1 MIFKQLLKKLTNSE
15 KIMQNNNLQIPCTM
29 IVLNDVKND
38 SRVKKCAKALQKAN
52 CNVTIFGLSS
62 DKEQRDV
69 KRIEI
74 QGIPT
79 LLFPNPRFTILSS
92 AVRIYTRKYVT
103 QGLLAAMW
111 KYINMELPYFI
122 HTHDFHSLIIGKEL
136 SLRLK
141 KEGHDVKWVHDFH
154 EYVKGLDG
162 LDDEIKE
169 LSLIEEHESIL
180 HADYLTTV
188 SPTLS
193 TALRKDYNLDKEP
206 TVLYNAP
213 NRSNLNL
220 NYDLTIR
227 KKLNLSTD
235 IDLGVYIG
243 GISELR
249 GLHTLIGAMPLVPH
263 LHIALVTETK
273 GKYMDSLIESAKELG
288 CYDRLH
294 ILPYVDS
301 TEITSFLQDAT
312 FGIHPMVRYGNAEVA
327 LPNKLFDYIHAKI
340 PVIVS
345 NCTTMEQFVDKW
357 KIGLVFEA
365 ENVNEL
371 GNTIKKLLKERAKFT
386 ENINDEILDNFS
398 WETSEKQLKNI
409 YSGMMRELKGGIDNI
424 DNSFIKGWVNKLDFK
439 HYEGIAVFHKK
450 EMISQLRL
458 QSIFG
463 TVSNKKKNG
472 FSILL
477 PEKYHDDV
485 EREYEVQLL
494 PRGDVLK
501 NGKITAKFEEE
512 FPING
517 NFEGVVDNKITGWVK
532 LKNFD
537 YPTGVTIYYNEKY
550 VCSGA
555 ADIILEDKPGC
566 LGFSVTIPELYRD
579 GKARKYWVKTD
590 PWDIEIKG
598 SPQILKF
605 D

>member
-1 MIFKQLLKKLTNSE
+1 MIFKRFLKKTIPVERLP
-15 KIMQNNNLQIPCTM
+15 KNNNSYLSCVM
-29 IVLNDVKND
+29 VVLNEVKND

-52 CNVTIFGLSS
+52 FEVKIFGLSS
-62 DKEQRDV
+62 DKEQEGV
-69 KRIEI
+69 KQVEI

-92 AVRIYTRKYVT
+92 AIRIYTWKYIT

-111 KYINMELPYFI
+111 KYLDIEQPDVI

-141 KEGHDVKWVHDFH
+141 KNGQNIRWVHDFH

-169 LSLIEEHESIL
+169 LSLNEEKESIL

-193 TALRKDYNLDKEP
+193 TALKNDYKLKEEP

-220 NYDLTIR
+220 DYDLTIR
-227 KKLNLSTD
+227 KKLNLPANV
-235 IDLGVYIG
+235 DLGVYIG
-243 GISELR
+243 GISEFR
-249 GLHTLIGAMPLVPH
+249 GLHTLIGAMPLVPK

-273 GKYMDSLIESAKELG
+273 GKYMDSLIETAKELG

-301 TEITSFLQDAT
+301 TEITSFIRDAT
-312 FGIHPMVRYGNAEVA
+312 FGIHPMIRYGNAEVA

-345 NCTTMEQFVDKW
+345 NCTTMEQFVNKW

-365 ENVNEL
+365 ENEKEL
-371 GNTIKKLLKERAKFT
+371 GNSIKKLLEEREKFT
-386 ENINDEILDNFS
+386 GNITDEILDTFS
-398 WETSEKQLKNI
+398 WETSEELLKNI
-409 YSGMMRELKGGIDNI
+409 YLDMIRKLEGEVKNI
-424 DNSFIKGWVNKLDFK
+424 ENSFIEGNVNETDFK
-439 HYEGIAVFHKK
+439 SYERVAVFHNKK
-450 EMISQLRL
+450 MISQLKL
-458 QSIFG
+458 QDIIK
-463 TVSNKKKNG
+463 TNSNKKG
-472 FSILL
+472 SDFSILL
-477 PEKYHDDV
+477 PERYHDGV
-485 EREYEVQLL
+485 EREYEVRFL
-494 PRGDVLK
+494 PRGNVLK
-501 NGKITAKFEEE
+501 NGEITAKFEEE

-517 NFEGVVDNKITGWVK
+517 NFVGVVDNKITGWIK
-532 LKNFD
+532 LKNYD
-537 YPTGVTIYYNEKY
+537 YPTGVAIYYNEKY
-550 VCSGA
+550 VCSGT
-555 ADIILEDKPGC
+555 ADIILENKPDC
-566 LGFSVTIPELYRD
+566 LGFSILLPKLYRD
-579 GKARKYWVKTD
+579 GKSRKYWVKTD
-590 PWDIEIKG
+590 PWDIEING

>member
-1 MIFKQLLKKLTNSE
+1 MIFKRFLKKTIPVERLP
-15 KIMQNNNLQIPCTM
+15 KNNNSYLSCVM
-29 IVLNDVKND
+29 IVLNEVKND

-52 CNVTIFGLSS
+52 FEVKIFGLSS
-62 DKEQRDV
+62 DKEQEGV
-69 KRIEI
+69 KQVEI

-92 AVRIYTRKYVT
+92 AVRIYTWKYIT

-111 KYINMELPYFI
+111 KYLDIEQPDVI

-141 KEGHDVKWVHDFH
+141 KNGQNIRWVHDFH

-169 LSLIEEHESIL
+169 LSLNEEKESIL

-193 TALRKDYNLDKEP
+193 TALKNDYKLKEEP

-220 NYDLTIR
+220 DYDLTIR
-227 KKLNLSTD
+227 KKLNLPANV
-235 IDLGVYIG
+235 DLGVYIG
-243 GISELR
+243 GISEFR
-249 GLHTLIGAMPLVPH
+249 GLHTLIGAMPLVPK

-273 GKYMDSLIESAKELG
+273 GKYMDSLIETAKELG

-301 TEITSFLQDAT
+301 TEITSFIRDAT
-312 FGIHPMVRYGNAEVA
+312 FGIHPMIRYGNAEVA

-345 NCTTMEQFVDKW
+345 NCTTMEQFVNKW

-365 ENVNEL
+365 ENEKEL
-371 GNTIKKLLKERAKFT
+371 GNSIKKLLEEREKFT
-386 ENINDEILDNFS
+386 GNITDEILDTFS
-398 WETSEKQLKNI
+398 WETSEELLKNI
-409 YSGMMRELKGGIDNI
+409 YLDMIRKLEGEVKNI
-424 DNSFIKGWVNKLDFK
+424 ENSFIEGNVNETDFK
-439 HYEGIAVFHKK
+439 SYERVAVFHNKK
-450 EMISQLRL
+450 MISQLKL
-458 QSIFG
+458 QDIIK
-463 TVSNKKKNG
+463 TNSNKKG
-472 FSILL
+472 SDFSILL
-477 PEKYHDDV
+477 PERYHDGV
-485 EREYEVQLL
+485 EREYEVRFL
-494 PRGDVLK
+494 PRGNVLK
-501 NGKITAKFEEE
+501 NGEITAKFEEE

-517 NFEGVVDNKITGWVK
+517 NFVGVVDNKITGWIK
-532 LKNFD
+532 LKNYD
-537 YPTGVTIYYNEKY
+537 YPTGVAIYYNEKY
-550 VCSGA
+550 VCSGT
-555 ADIILEDKPGC
+555 ADIILENKPDC
-566 LGFSVTIPELYRD
+566 LGFSILLPKLYRD
-579 GKARKYWVKTD
+579 GKSRKYWVKTD
-590 PWDIEIKG
+590 PWDIEING

>member
-1 MIFKQLLKKLTNSE
+1 MIFKRFLKKTMPVERIPKNKNSYLSCV
-15 KIMQNNNLQIPCTM
+15 MV
-29 IVLNDVKND
+29 VLNEVKND

-52 CNVTIFGLSS
+52 FEVKIFGLSS
-62 DKEQRDV
+62 DKEQQGV
-69 KRIEI
+69 KLVEI

-92 AVRIYTRKYVT
+92 AIRIYTWKYIT

-111 KYINMELPYFI
+111 KYLDIEQPDVI

-141 KEGHDVKWVHDFH
+141 KNGQNIRWVHDFH

-169 LSLIEEHESIL
+169 LSLNEEKESIL

-193 TALRKDYNLDKEP
+193 TALKNDYKLKEEP

-220 NYDLTIR
+220 DYDLTIR
-227 KKLNLSTD
+227 KKLNLPANV
-235 IDLGVYIG
+235 DLGVYIG
-243 GISELR
+243 GISEFR
-249 GLHTLIGAMPLVPH
+249 GLHTLIGAMPLVPK

-273 GKYMDSLIESAKELG
+273 GKYMDSLIETAKELG
-288 CYDRLH
+288 CYDKLH

-301 TEITSFLQDAT
+301 TEITSFIRDAT
-312 FGIHPMVRYGNAEVA
+312 FGIHPMIRYGNAEVA

-345 NCTTMEQFVDKW
+345 NCTTMEQFVNKW

-365 ENVNEL
+365 ENEKEL
-371 GNTIKKLLKERAKFT
+371 GNSIKKLLEEREKFT
-386 ENINDEILDNFS
+386 GNITDEILDTFS
-398 WETSEKQLKNI
+398 WETSEELLKNI
-409 YSGMMRELKGGIDNI
+409 YLDMIRKLEGEVKNI
-424 DNSFIKGWVNKLDFK
+424 ENSFIEGNVNETDFK
-439 HYEGIAVFHKK
+439 SYERVAVFHNKK
-450 EMISQLRL
+450 MISQLKL
-458 QSIFG
+458 QDIIK
-463 TVSNKKKNG
+463 TNSNKKG
-472 FSILL
+472 SDFSILL
-477 PEKYHDDV
+477 PERYHDGV
-485 EREYEVQLL
+485 EREYEVRFL
-494 PRGDVLK
+494 PRGNVLK
-501 NGKITAKFEEE
+501 NGEITAKFEEE

-517 NFEGVVDNKITGWVK
+517 NFVGVVDNKITGWIK
-532 LKNFD
+532 LKNYD
-537 YPTGVTIYYNEKY
+537 YPTGVAIYYNEKY
-550 VCSGA
+550 VCSGT
-555 ADIILEDKPGC
+555 ADIILENKPDC
-566 LGFSVTIPELYRD
+566 LGFSILLPKLYRD
-579 GKARKYWVKTD
+579 GKSRKYWVKTD
-590 PWDIEIKG
+590 PWDIEING